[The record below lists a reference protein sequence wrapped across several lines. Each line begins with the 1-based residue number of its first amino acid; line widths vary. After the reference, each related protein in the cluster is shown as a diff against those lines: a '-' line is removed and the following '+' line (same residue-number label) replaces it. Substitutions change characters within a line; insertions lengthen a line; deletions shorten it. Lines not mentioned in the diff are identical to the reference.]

1 MIRRKLSKKLSE
13 LAGYY
18 PVVVVTGPRQSGKT
32 TLCKACFPKHAYI
45 SLEALDSR
53 EFASTDP
60 RGFLA
65 QYADGAII
73 DEIQQ
78 APDLLSYLQSEVD
91 ADPQPGRFILTGS
104 QHFSLSQ
111 AITQS
116 LAGRCGIL
124 TLLPPDFEE
133 LQGFTNAPET
143 LAEALLQGA
152 YPRIYDKNIP
162 AGQWLRD
169 YTYTYIERDVRQIVN
184 VGDLQTFTAFL
195 RLSAGRTAQELNLS
209 TLGTDVGITHNT
221 AKAWLGILETSHLIT
236 RLPAWHANIRK
247 QVSKTPRLHFL
258 DSGVVCSL
266 LGIHTAE
273 QVMQHPLRG
282 AIFESWVVAEL
293 YKNQLNTGVLQ
304 PMYYY
309 RESRGLEL
317 DVLID
322 CENHLKAIEIKS
334 GATLNSDFFKNFPLL
349 PERLVS
355 TQLSAT
361 IRNYLIYGGEI
372 AQTRS
377 TVKVVPWAKA
387 NAIWT
392 KE

>member
-1 MIRRKLSKKLSE
+1 M
-13 LAGYY
+13 
-18 PVVVVTGPRQSGKT
+18 
-32 TLCKACFPKHAYI
+32 
-45 SLEALDSR
+45 
-53 EFASTDP
+53 
-60 RGFLA
+60 
-65 QYADGAII
+65 
-73 DEIQQ
+73 
-78 APDLLSYLQSEVD
+78 
-91 ADPQPGRFILTGS
+91 
-104 QHFSLSQ
+104 
-111 AITQS
+111 
-116 LAGRCGIL
+116 
-124 TLLPPDFEE
+124 LPPDFEE
-133 LQGFTNAPET
+133 LQGFANAPKT
-143 LAEALLQGA
+143 LAEVLLQGA

-195 RLSAGRTAQELNLS
+195 RLSAGSTARELNLS
-209 TLGTDVGITHNT
+209 RLGTDAGITHNT
-221 AKAWLGILETSHLIT
+221 AKAWLGILETSHLLI

-258 DSGVVCSL
+258 DSGVVCSP

-293 YKNQLNTGVLQ
+293 YKNQLNTGALQ

-322 CENHLKAIEIKS
+322 CKDHLKAVEIKS
-334 GATLNSDFFKNFPLL
+334 GATLNTDFFKNFPLL
-349 PERLVS
+349 PERLAS
-355 TQLSAT
+355 TQLPAT
-361 IRNYLIYGGEI
+361 IRNYVVYGGDT

-377 TVKVVPWAKA
+377 AVNVLPWAWMHM
-387 NAIWT
+387 IW
-392 KE
+392 KEQ